1 MAASQKWS
9 AKSLAPRSPAHLTLR
24 LWCGHARS
32 GPQLRSAPEPAAR
45 QAGRRAG
52 KQASRTAA
60 ANSSQQQSAAAS
72 SNQQQPATSQQAAA
86 SSKQPTTSS
95 KQQSAISNQQSASS
109 KHHPSSCN
117 QQPAANCLLG
127 LHSDITGGVGFLAMT
142 PGLVQ
147 VADGPL
153 ALQAVLGQALRR
165 RSNRPGESRSGMAS
179 RPCCIQAIKT
189 ARPIPA

>member
-1 MAASQKWS
+1 MAASRKWS

-60 ANSSQQQSAAAS
+60 ANSSQQQS
-72 SNQQQPATSQQAAA
+72 AAA

-153 ALQAVLGQALRR
+153 ALEAVLGQALRR
-165 RSNRPGESRSGMAS
+165 RSNRPGESRSGTAS